1 MTRTILNFRAGR
13 TFPTPDLYGERCMI
27 RIVLL
32 TIQSSLVYSVYFFAI
47 WTILHH
53 SSALFPDHLAFVV
66 VVALKQAYKQTTV
79 LVVKKSE

>member
-47 WTILHH
+47 
-53 SSALFPDHLAFVV
+53 
-66 VVALKQAYKQTTV
+66 
-79 LVVKKSE
+79 